1 MDIVVVDKLEKM
13 AVVIDATIVSDSN
26 IKKKEHEK
34 LEKYQELKK
43 EVDCRLLLQTSVKE
57 WVALR
62 SSVNSSVVQ
71 RGPVVKFPRY

>member
-34 LEKYQELKK
+34 LEKYQGLTA
-43 EVDCRLLLQTSVKE
+43 EVEGTWKMKAAVVPVVIR
-57 WVALR
+57 ALR
-62 SSVNSSVVQ
+62 
-71 RGPVVKFPRY
+71 P